1 MTDIFIF
8 TVLIFFSALF
18 SAAETSLFSIRESQ
32 VRLMLRQKK
41 RNAHF
46 VANLKSDPQ
55 RLLVTILIGNNT
67 VNLTIA
73 SLATVLAIGYFDS
86 FSAGIAT
93 GASTVVILLL
103 GEIFPK
109 TIAFTYMERV
119 TQFTAPIIYL
129 FYILLYPISTLFVW
143 LEQWFKRHTHMHTPN
158 VISEE
163 EIRIMAEL
171 GLEHGEINHYEH
183 EMIENIFD
191 FDDITVSEVM
201 TPKNKMET
209 LNGEVPVEQI
219 AYFVSQ
225 SGYSRFPVYDGN
237 PESYVGYV
245 HTNDVM
251 RVLNSDNRAE
261 PTVAFVSPLTR
272 VDETE
277 NIEQVF
283 RRMTRERSHMFL
295 VCKTGD
301 PEGIVGLVTMEDIL
315 EEIMGEIEDEGDRR
329 DNDRRRKKK
338 SSVPI
343 DIVAIKQYT
352 KR

>member
-1 MTDIFIF
+1 MTDILIF
-8 TVLIFFSALF
+8 TVLVLFSALF

-32 VRLMLRQKK
+32 VRLMVRQKK
-41 RNAHF
+41 RNAQF
-46 VANLKSDPQ
+46 VAKLKADPQ
-55 RLLVTILIGNNT
+55 RLLVTILIGNNI

-119 TQFTAPIIYL
+119 TQFTAPVIYL
-129 FYILLYPISTLFVW
+129 FYIVLYPFSTLFVW

-191 FDDITVSEVM
+191 FDDITVREVM
-201 TPKNKMET
+201 TPKEQIEA
-209 LNGEVPVEQI
+209 LSGDVPIDQI

-225 SGYSRFPVYDGN
+225 SGFSRFPVYDGN

-251 RVLNSDNRAE
+251 RVLNSDNREE
-261 PTVAFVSPLTR
+261 PTIKFASPLTR

-283 RRMTRERSHMFL
+283 RKMTKERSHMYL
-295 VCKTGD
+295 VHQSKM
-301 PEGIVGLVTMEDIL
+301 PEEILGLVTMEDIL
-315 EEIMGEIEDEGDRR
+315 EEIMGEIEDEGDLR
-329 DNDRRRKKK
+329 DERRRKKK
-338 SSVPI
+338 
-343 DIVAIKQYT
+343 
-352 KR
+352 

>member
-1 MTDIFIF
+1 MMDILIF
-8 TVLIFFSALF
+8 TVLILFSALF

-32 VRLMLRQKK
+32 VRLMVRQKK
-41 RNAHF
+41 RNATF
-46 VANLKSDPQ
+46 VAKLKSDPQ
-55 RLLVTILIGNNT
+55 RLLVTILIGNNV

-93 GASTVVILLL
+93 GLSTVVILLL

-119 TQFTAPIIYL
+119 TQFTSPLIY
-129 FYILLYPISTLFVW
+129 FVYILLYPISTLFVW

-191 FDDITVSEVM
+191 FDDITVREVM
-201 TPKNKMET
+201 TAKEYIEA
-209 LNGEVPVEQI
+209 LSGDVPIEQI

-225 SGYSRFPVYDGN
+225 SGFSRFPVYDGN

-251 RVLNSDNRAE
+251 RVLNSDDRDE
-261 PTVAFVSPLTR
+261 PTIKYATPLTR
-272 VDETE
+272 VDEKE

-283 RRMTRERSHMFL
+283 RKMTKERSHMYL
-295 VCKTGD
+295 VHRTKE
-301 PEGIVGLVTMEDIL
+301 PEDIIGLVTMEDIL
-315 EEIMGEIEDEGDRR
+315 EEIMGEIEDEGDLR
-329 DNDRRRKKK
+329 DERRRKKK
-338 SSVPI
+338 
-343 DIVAIKQYT
+343 
-352 KR
+352 

>member
-32 VRLMLRQKK
+32 VRLMVRQKK
-41 RNAHF
+41 RNAHI

-55 RLLVTILIGNNT
+55 RLLVTILMGNNI
-67 VNLTIA
+67 VNLSIA

-93 GASTVVILLL
+93 GVSTVAILLL

-119 TQFTAPIIYL
+119 TQFTSPVIYF
-129 FYILLYPISTLFVW
+129 FYILLYPVSTLFVW
-143 LEQWFKRHTHMHTPN
+143 LEQWFKRHTRMHTPN
-158 VISEE
+158 IISEE

-171 GLEHGEINHYEH
+171 GLEHGQINHYEH

-191 FDDITVSEVM
+191 FDDIIVKEVM
-201 TPKNKMET
+201 TPKNEMET
-209 LNGEVPVEQI
+209 LSGDVPIEQI

-225 SGYSRFPVYDGN
+225 SGFSRFPVYDGN
-237 PESYVGYV
+237 PEAYVGYV

-251 RVLNSDNRAE
+251 RALNSDNREAL
-261 PTVAFVSPLTR
+261 TIKFASPLTR
-272 VDETE
+272 VDETK
-277 NIEQVF
+277 NIEEVF
-283 RRMTRERSHMFL
+283 RLMTKERSHMYL
-295 VCKTGD
+295 VHKKGD
-301 PEGIVGLVTMEDIL
+301 PEDIVGIVTMEDIL

-329 DNDRRRKKK
+329 DSERRRKKK
-338 SSVPI
+338 
-343 DIVAIKQYT
+343 
-352 KR
+352 

>member
-1 MTDIFIF
+1 MIDLLVFII
-8 TVLIFFSALF
+8 LILLSAFF

-41 RNAHF
+41 RNATL
-46 VANLKSDPQ
+46 VAKLKADPQ
-55 RLLVTILIGNNT
+55 RLLVTILIGNNI
-67 VNLTIA
+67 VNLSIA
-73 SLATVLAIGYFDS
+73 SLATVVAIGYFDS

-109 TIAFTYMERV
+109 TLAFTYMERV
-119 TQFTAPIIYL
+119 TQFTSPFIYF
-129 FYILLYPISTLFVW
+129 FYILLHPISTLFVW

-158 VISEE
+158 VVSEE

-183 EMIENIFD
+183 EMIENIFE
-191 FDDITVSEVM
+191 FDDITVREVM
-201 TPKNKMET
+201 TPKERIEA
-209 LNGEVPVEQI
+209 LSGEVPVDQI

-225 SGYSRFPVYDGN
+225 SGFSRFPVYDGN
-237 PESYVGYV
+237 PEFYVGYV

-251 RVLNSDNRAE
+251 RVLNSDNREESTITFA
-261 PTVAFVSPLTR
+261 SPLTR
-272 VDETE
+272 VDEME

-283 RRMTRERSHMFL
+283 RRMTRERSHMYL
-295 VCKTGD
+295 VHKKGD
-301 PEGIVGLVTMEDIL
+301 PEEIIGLVTMEDIL

-329 DNDRRRKKK
+329 DHERRRKKK
-338 SSVPI
+338 
-343 DIVAIKQYT
+343 
-352 KR
+352 